1 MGCLPRNPARCTAQR
16 EIAMATPSEIVSKF
30 VELWEQDDGFTEAV
44 NSYFRDDTVWE
55 NHGLL
60 TTTGKEEALGFYH
73 EFSKST
79 GMTGM
84 KIDMLAIAAKGDR
97 VLTERID
104 RIIDAKGTEV
114 MTVPVMGI
122 FEIEDGKIAAW
133 RDYFDTIVNSP
144 PE

>member
-1 MGCLPRNPARCTAQR
+1 
-16 EIAMATPSEIVSKF
+16 MASPTEIVTSF
-30 VELWEQDDGFTEAV
+30 IGLWEQDDGFTQAV

-60 TTTGKEEALGFYH
+60 TTTGKQEALGFYR
-73 EFSKST
+73 EFSKAT

-84 KIDMLAIAAKGDR
+84 KIDMLALAESGNK

-104 RIIDAKGTEV
+104 RIIDAQGVEV
-114 MTVPVMGI
+114 MTVACMGI

-133 RDYFDTIVNSP
+133 RDYFDTIKNSP
-144 PE
+144 PD

>member
-1 MGCLPRNPARCTAQR
+1 
-16 EIAMATPSEIVSKF
+16 MATPTKIVTKF
-30 VELWEQDDGFTEAV
+30 VNLWEQDDGFTEAV

-60 TTTGKEEALGFYH
+60 TTTGKAEALGFYH
-73 EFSKST
+73 EFSEAT
-79 GMTGM
+79 GMTAM
-84 KIDMLAIAAKGDR
+84 KIDMLAIAESGNK

-104 RIIDAKGTEV
+104 RIIDSNGTEV
-114 MTVPVMGI
+114 MTVAVMGI

-133 RDYFDTIVNSP
+133 RDYFDTIANSP

>member
-1 MGCLPRNPARCTAQR
+1 MPS
-16 EIAMATPSEIVSKF
+16 PSEIVSRF
-30 VELWEQDDGFTEAV
+30 VELWEEDDGFTRAV
-44 NSYFRDDTVWE
+44 DSYFRDDTVWE

-60 TTTGKEEALGFYH
+60 TTTGKAEALGFYH
-73 EFSKST
+73 EFSKAT

-84 KIDMLAIAAKGDR
+84 KIDMLAVAGDGNK

-104 RIIDAKGTEV
+104 RIIDANGAEV

-133 RDYFDTIVNSP
+133 RDYFDTIANSP
-144 PE
+144 PD

>member
-1 MGCLPRNPARCTAQR
+1 
-16 EIAMATPSEIVSKF
+16 MATPTEIVSRF
-30 VELWEQDDGFTEAV
+30 VELWEQDDGFTDAV
-44 NSYFRDDTVWE
+44 NRYFRDDTVWE

-60 TTTGKEEALGFYH
+60 TTTGKQEALGFYH
-73 EFSKST
+73 EFSKAT

-84 KIDMLAIAAKGDR
+84 KIDMIAIAANGSK

-104 RIIDAKGTEV
+104 RIIDAGGTEV

-133 RDYFDTIVNSP
+133 RDYFDTIKNSP
-144 PE
+144 Q

>member
-1 MGCLPRNPARCTAQR
+1 M
-16 EIAMATPSEIVSKF
+16 VSPMETVSRF

-60 TTTGKEEALGFYH
+60 TTTGKGEALGFYH
-73 EFSKST
+73 DFSKAT

-84 KIDMLAIAAKGDR
+84 KIDMLAVAESGNK

-104 RIIDAKGTEV
+104 RIIDANGAEV
-114 MTVPVMGI
+114 MAVAVMGI

-133 RDYFDTIVNSP
+133 RDYFDTIANSP
-144 PE
+144 PQ

>member
-1 MGCLPRNPARCTAQR
+1 MSASQGPTPA
-16 EIAMATPSEIVSKF
+16 EIVRDF
-30 VELWEQDDGFTEAV
+30 VALWEEEDGFTAAV
-44 NSYFRDDTVWE
+44 NRYFRDDTIWE

-73 EFSKST
+73 QFSEAT
-79 GMTGM
+79 GMTAM
-84 KIDMLAIAAKGDR
+84 KIDMLALAAAGAK

-104 RIIDAKGTEV
+104 RILNAEGVEV

-133 RDYFDTIVNSP
+133 RDYFDTLTNSP
-144 PE
+144 PAEGDT

>member
-1 MGCLPRNPARCTAQR
+1 
-16 EIAMATPSEIVSKF
+16 MATPVEIVSEF
-30 VELWEQDDGFTEAV
+30 VDLWERDDGFTDAV

-60 TTTGKEEALGFYH
+60 TTTGKAEALGFYH
-73 EFSKST
+73 EFSKAT

-84 KIDMLAIAAKGDR
+84 KIDMLAIAGSGNK

-104 RIIDAKGTEV
+104 RIIDANGAEV

-122 FEIEDGKIAAW
+122 FEIEGGKIAAW
-133 RDYFDTIVNSP
+133 RDYFDTIKNSP